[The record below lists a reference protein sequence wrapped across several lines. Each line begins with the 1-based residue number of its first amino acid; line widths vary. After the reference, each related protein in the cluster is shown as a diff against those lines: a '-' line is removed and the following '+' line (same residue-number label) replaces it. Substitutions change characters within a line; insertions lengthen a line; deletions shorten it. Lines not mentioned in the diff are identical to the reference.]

1 MFLLLELLN
10 SLCTLT
16 NYILILSLGC
26 WTPAHFYKIW
36 WMTYRT
42 GTLIIYIPIIHSA
55 QKNNNNIN
63 FQMFYMQCHRMRTV
77 CTIPPPHERIMIDLL
92 PINHHF
98 WQAHFTFPALHYFL
112 SKGSKVTF
120 YNILLVRSYLSFQL
134 IFSAFIIIMLPL
146 VVVLHKKTCKRNY
159 NAIKEKFG
167 SFWMIFTVIILEE
180 PTSCQTQCKQF
191 TYVCSMFYL
200 KLKILLTDLI

>member
-1 MFLLLELLN
+1 MLCTFSSLDFNYLGERKLFKRVAFLILLIRYNFVQFIYVYKFCFLFPELLN

-16 NYILILSLGC
+16 NYILILNWGC

-36 WMTYRT
+36 WMTFRT

-112 SKGSKVTF
+112 SKGKVTF

-134 IFSAFIIIMLPL
+134 IFFCFHHHATVS
-146 VVVLHKKTCKRNY
+146 
-159 NAIKEKFG
+159 G
-167 SFWMIFTVIILEE
+167 SVT
-180 PTSCQTQCKQF
+180 
-191 TYVCSMFYL
+191 
-200 KLKILLTDLI
+200 